1 MTRKAKPLPFLV
13 KNLIAIGI
21 IVILGFAFLFLA
33 GRWLESTEHQYAE
46 ERFNDVSMRYLL
58 KVSNDVERF
67 IDDVDQLA
75 TFFSLSEK
83 VTRFE
88 FEHFAMSNLVKHD
101 GVQAFEYVQIVRHE
115 QLDTFLETARE
126 AYPDFT
132 LTEKKEDGSL
142 VPLVLNRDTYY
153 PILYAYPYDENN
165 EVIGYDPYN
174 AEPRQEALERAI
186 STNDTTISSRME
198 LHQHPGKSAALVFSP
213 AFKYEKE
220 GKVFETIGFAEG
232 VFVLEDLISES
243 SDDLARFGLTL
254 VIKDVTDGEPVLLL
268 EHHSRGERQID
279 EEHSFVIDKT
289 FSFGGRQWS
298 MEIIGNIE
306 EFYLPLS
313 NARYSLILVVVLLAI
328 LLCYFMYLVF
338 VLYRNNQVLMESKG
352 QLRKNINELESSR
365 NQLVYQANHDFL
377 TDLENRFAL
386 DKFLIELIE
395 HKTKQSHVACL
406 LDIDKFN
413 LVNDSFGH
421 EAGNFVLK
429 QFAKVIQNN
438 ISKDDRA
445 YRLSADEFLVIFDKM
460 QLESAYHVIDKII
473 NIVHDTVFDWSQMN
487 INVHASAGM
496 AVISSDTLGASEVLS
511 ELASA
516 RTIAKEKGGNRIHV
530 FDKNDPESVHFHNQV
545 LWVNRINKAL
555 DEDRFALRVQ
565 TIKSLN
571 NTGDLKEVLVV
582 MLDEEGGMI
591 PPIEFIPAAERFN
604 LMHKVDHWVVDR
616 VLEYLEANTQASEF
630 LWCINL
636 SGVSLNS
643 EEFRN
648 RLVEQVS
655 ESPELAK
662 YIVFEITETAA
673 INNYELVKTFIDNL
687 NDYGCKFALD
697 DFGSGMSSYG
707 YLRNIPV
714 DFIKVD
720 GSFIKQILE
729 NDYDQTIVKSICEIS
744 VQLGI
749 KTIAEFVENEQ
760 VLNKIEEMGFDYGQ
774 GYHIDKPKL
783 I

>member
-21 IVILGFAFLFLA
+21 IVLLGFAFLFLA
-33 GRWLESTEHQYAE
+33 SRWLESTEHQYAE
-46 ERFNDVSMRYLL
+46 ERFSDVSMRYLL
-58 KVSNDVERF
+58 RVTSDVERF

-88 FEHFAMSNLVKHD
+88 FEHFAMSNLVKHG
-101 GVQAFEYVQIVRHE
+101 GVQAFEYVQVVKHDD
-115 QLDTFLETARE
+115 LDAFVEMARQE
-126 AYPDFT
+126 YPDYS
-132 LTEKKEDGSL
+132 LTEKDTDGSL
-142 VPLVLNRDTYY
+142 IPLARNREVYF
-153 PILYAYPYDENN
+153 PILYAFPYEENKD
-165 EVIGYDPYN
+165 VLGYDAYRS
-174 AEPRQEALERAI
+174 EPRQEALERSIA
-186 STNDTTISSRME
+186 TNNTTVSPRME

-213 AFKYEKE
+213 AFQYKKD
-220 GKVFETIGFAEG
+220 GNVFRVMGFAEG
-232 VFVLEDLISES
+232 VFVLEDLIQES
-243 SDDLARFGLTL
+243 SEELARFGLTL
-254 VIKDVTDGEPVLLL
+254 VITDVTDGEEVLLL
-268 EHHSRGERQID
+268 EHHSRGEQQID
-279 EEHSFVIDKT
+279 QENFFSIDKT
-289 FSFGGRQWS
+289 FSFGGRDWN
-298 MEIIGNIE
+298 MAITGNVE

-386 DKFLIELIE
+386 DKFLNKLIQN
-395 HKTKQSHVACL
+395 KAGNKHVACL

-429 QFAKVIQNN
+429 QFAKVVQTN
-438 ISKDDRA
+438 IRPQDKA
-445 YRLSADEFLVIFDKM
+445 YRLSADEFLVIFDSM
-460 QLESAYHVIDKII
+460 PLESAYRVINKILETVQDTTFDWTQMRI
-473 NIVHDTVFDWSQMN
+473 NI
-487 INVHASAGM
+487 HASAGM
-496 AVISSDTLGASEVLS
+496 ASISSDTQDASEVLS

-565 TIKSLN
+565 TIKSLDS
-571 NTGDLKEVLVV
+571 GDDLKEVLVV

-604 LMHKVDHWVVDR
+604 LMPKVDHWVVDR
-616 VLEYLEANTQASEF
+616 VLEYLEANPQASEF
-630 LWCINL
+630 LWCVNL

-643 EEFRN
+643 EEFRSS
-648 RLVEQVS
+648 LIEQIS
-655 ESPELAK
+655 ESQELAK

-673 INNYELVKTFIDNL
+673 INNYELVKQFIDDL
-687 NDYGCKFALD
+687 NDFGCKFALD

-720 GSFIKQILE
+720 GSFIKQILD

-760 VLNKIEEMGFDYGQ
+760 VLDKIKEMGFDYGQ

>member
-1 MTRKAKPLPFLV
+1 MTKRAQPLPFLV
-13 KNLIAIGI
+13 KNLIAIAI
-21 IVILGFAFLFLA
+21 IVLLGFLFLVLA

-46 ERFNDVSMRYLL
+46 ERFNDVSARYIS
-58 KVSNDVERF
+58 KVTSDIERF

-88 FEHFAMSNLVKHD
+88 FEQFAKSNLVKY
-101 GVQAFEYVQIVRHE
+101 GGIQAFEYVQIVKHGE
-115 QLDTFLETARE
+115 LDGFLKIARE
-126 AYPDFT
+126 EYPDYT
-132 LTEKKEDGSL
+132 VTEKAEDGFL
-142 VPLVLNRDTYY
+142 IPLQLNREVYY
-153 PILYAYPYDENN
+153 PILYAYPYEENK
-165 EVIGYDPYN
+165 EVIGYDPYRIE
-174 AEPRQEALERAI
+174 ARQEVVERAI
-186 STNDTTISSRME
+186 NNNTTSVSSRME
-198 LHQHPGKSAALVFSP
+198 LHQHPGKSAALVYSP
-213 AFKYEKE
+213 VYRYGKE
-220 GKVFETIGFAEG
+220 GKVINIKGLAQG
-232 VFVLEDLISES
+232 VFVIEDLIEER
-243 SDDLARFGLTL
+243 SDELARFGLSLT
-254 VIKDVTDGEPVLLL
+254 INDVTDGNTLLL
-268 EHHSRGERQID
+268 EHYSRGIKQFNKQN
-279 EEHSFVIDKT
+279 SFT
-289 FSFGGRQWS
+289 FDRTVTFGGRQWS
-298 MEIIGNIE
+298 MTVTGNVE

-313 NARYSLILVVVLLAI
+313 NARYSLIFLVMLLAVF
-328 LLCYFMYLVF
+328 LFYFMYLVF
-338 VLYRNNQVLMESKG
+338 ILYRNNQVLQESKG
-352 QLRKNINELESSR
+352 ELSKNITELESSR

-395 HKTKQSHVACL
+395 NDDGRKHVACL

-429 QFAKVIQNN
+429 QFAKIIQNN
-438 ISKDDRA
+438 IGSQDCA
-445 YRLSADEFLVIFDKM
+445 YRLSADEFLIIFDRLN
-460 QLESAYHVIDKII
+460 LEAAYQVVQKILST
-473 NIVHDTVFDWSQMN
+473 VHDTVFDWSEMH
-487 INVHASAGM
+487 INVNATAGI
-496 AVISSDTLGASEVLS
+496 ATISSDTTGASEVLS

-516 RTIAKEKGGNRIHV
+516 RTIAKEKGGNRVHI
-530 FDKNDPESVHFHNQV
+530 FDKNDPESVHFHQQV

-565 TIKSLN
+565 AIKDLHGEN
-571 NTGDLKEVLVV
+571 DLKEVLIV

-604 LMHKVDHWVVDR
+604 LMPQVDSWVVTR
-616 VLEYLEANTQASEF
+616 VLEYLEANSQASEY
-630 LWCINL
+630 LWCVNL

-643 EEFRN
+643 EEFRDS
-648 RLVEQVS
+648 LVDEISQNQ
-655 ESPELAK
+655 ELAR

-673 INNYELVKTFIDNL
+673 INNYELVKDFIDSL
-687 NDYGCKFALD
+687 NQFGCKFALD

-720 GSFIKQILE
+720 GSFIKQIID

-749 KTIAEFVENEQ
+749 KTIAEFVETEQ
-760 VLNKIEEMGFDYGQ
+760 VLNKIIEMGFDYGQ